1 MLANHGLRQLVDC
14 PTQRCGH
21 TLDWVIVREEDSLVS
36 LHEVREY
43 PNTTDHYA
51 VVCRLAI
58 ASPPPPSRLV
68 TSRNLRGVDPEE
80 FQADVR
86 SVVNSAR
93 EQPPDDV
100 DSLVACYDDGLR
112 QALDRHAPLVT
123 RRVRDRPSAPWL
135 FESSAYRSGHSTETA
150 VLSVVGELLSN
161 ADERLVSL
169 VALLDL
175 SAAFD
180 TLDHSI
186 LLRRLETT
194 FGFRGTVLTCFDRTY
209 KYDITKALEKAHL
222 DARDQFTFQLTITAL
237 NGTVLDSHLLKDP
250 TVIFQPA
257 THAPGDYQVPANMV
271 RKDLSRLSERDIMSL
286 KSAMHDLQDD
296 EGKLGWQVGHAL
308 KNHGSA
314 VAVPYWDWTLPMDHL
329 PELFTEE
336 TYYDAWK
343 DEVFLN
349 PFSRGYV
356 KEVDGYTV
364 RDPQPELWKLSKDGQ
379 HSVLFDEVLLA
390 LEQEDFCDFE
400 VQFEVTHNAIHY
412 LVGGHQTYALSSLH
426 YSSYDPIFF
435 VHHSF
440 VDKIWA
446 VWQELQKRRHKSHDR
461 ADCAVNFMH
470 EPMHP
475 FDNTDLNPD
484 PIIRANAVPQK
495 VFNYVGLGYK
505 YDNLDI
511 GGKSL
516 DELEDLIHE
525 HQSHPRVFAGFHLQG
540 IHTSADVV
548 FSICKNGVGTNC
560 TRAGAFFILG
570 GDKEMAWSFDR
581 VYKYEITDALHDA
594 HIAPEDVFDTHAPFQ
609 LVYEVHD
616 VSGKRLPDK
625 VISAPTIIFEPARGA
640 DPGEKSHATA
650 GRSIRKNINDLTSAE
665 IQSLKDSLQKVID
678 APGMNYQRLASWHG
692 WPGLCEH
699 NGRKVACCHHGMA
712 SFPGWHR
719 LYVRMLEL
727 VMTWQGA
734 QIGLPYWDWTESFTE
749 LPALVTDDDH
759 NPFHSG
765 VVEALHETTSRAP
778 RPQLFKDPELGE
790 ESFFYRQI
798 LLAFEQRDFC
808 DFEVQFEV
816 THNAIHSWIGGSSPY
831 GMSTLEYSA
840 YDPIFFLH
848 HANVD
853 RQFAIWQALQKYRGL
868 DYNSANCNIQEL
880 LMPLEPFNW
889 DVNPIIVVRDYARGI
904 DAFNYEQYSYQYD
917 DLNFHGM
924 TIAEL
929 EELLEERR
937 HEDRVFLNFMLHV
950 SCFL

>member
-1 MLANHGLRQLVDC
+1 
-14 PTQRCGH
+14 
-21 TLDWVIVREEDSLVS
+21 
-36 LHEVREY
+36 
-43 PNTTDHYA
+43 
-51 VVCRLAI
+51 
-58 ASPPPPSRLV
+58 
-68 TSRNLRGVDPEE
+68 
-80 FQADVR
+80 
-86 SVVNSAR
+86 
-93 EQPPDDV
+93 
-100 DSLVACYDDGLR
+100 
-112 QALDRHAPLVT
+112 
-123 RRVRDRPSAPWL
+123 
-135 FESSAYRSGHSTETA
+135 
-150 VLSVVGELLSN
+150 
-161 ADERLVSL
+161 
-169 VALLDL
+169 
-175 SAAFD
+175 
-180 TLDHSI
+180 
-186 LLRRLETT
+186 
-194 FGFRGTVLTCFDRTY
+194 
-209 KYDITKALEKAHL
+209 
-222 DARDQFTFQLTITAL
+222 
-237 NGTVLDSHLLKDP
+237 
-250 TVIFQPA
+250 
-257 THAPGDYQVPANMV
+257 MV

-296 EGKLGWQVGHAL
+296 EGKLGWQALASYHGVPALCPSPEVAEFACCIHGMPTFPHWHRLYTLAVGHAL

-525 HQSHPRVFAGFHLQG
+525 HQS

-581 VYKYEITDALHDA
+581 VYKYDITDALHDA

-616 VSGKRLPDK
+616 VSGKRLPDN
-625 VISAPTIIFEPARGA
+625 VISAPTIIFEPAR
-640 DPGEKSHATA
+640 A

-937 HEDRVFLNFMLHV
+937 HEDRVFLNFMLHGIETSADVTFDLCDSHDRCNFAGTFAILGGPLEMPWRFDRLFKYDVTKVFQQMHLRPDSDYHVQIHIRSVNGTELDPHLIEAPSV
-950 SCFL
+950 SFVPGIKDGRVHYDDPRPTDFGDLVRSEVSSLTLEEVNSLTNALYKLQNDHGPNGFEAIASFHGAPGLCPEKAANKYSCCQHGMPVFPHWHRLLTVQFERALKEKGSVVGIPYWDWTRPAKGLPQLFTE